1 MRNYFGPV
9 IGIVLLMPAVA
20 RPEPAIQTMGEL
32 TPWMTAREGP
42 FVSPDWRPYPGAT
55 RPTLKFPPAVVMD
68 GGRPVLELRTVDES
82 IKIGRPVRIDVA
94 RTPRMVWEWKAIV
107 LPEGGDVRQSRR
119 NDQAGRV
126 VLVFEGLRVLLYVWD
141 TSAPVGIEVRPDT
154 LGDIGERA
162 LIVVRSGPTELG
174 QWRREVRDMRK
185 DYARLF
191 GGDAPGPVKWLG
203 LESHSDDVHS
213 HSVVR
218 FGVIRFEPLTGS
230 AP

>member
-107 LPEGGDVRQSRR
+107 LPEGGDVRSR
-119 NDQAGRV
+119 
-126 VLVFEGLRVLLYVWD
+126 
-141 TSAPVGIEVRPDT
+141 I
-154 LGDIGERA
+154 
-162 LIVVRSGPTELG
+162 
-174 QWRREVRDMRK
+174 
-185 DYARLF
+185 
-191 GGDAPGPVKWLG
+191 
-203 LESHSDDVHS
+203 
-213 HSVVR
+213 
-218 FGVIRFEPLTGS
+218 
-230 AP
+230 